1 MKVRLYGSQPPDNV
15 FPLCWQAE
23 IERQI
28 RQKIEMQSTHAQQM
42 HYKALRMQA
51 EKEEEDEFR
60 KQVGAL
66 SLIDISISSL
76 CYHCGISQT
85 YAKMQSIY

>member
-1 MKVRLYGSQPPDNV
+1 MY
-15 FPLCWQAE
+15 FPCLCWQAE

-76 CYHCGISQT
+76 CYHFGISQT
-85 YAKMQSIY
+85 YAKMQLIY